1 MKLRYFLPVILPVMV
16 MMSMAGCQLDPETRQ
31 KIAALQAQHQRQ
43 LQGMTQLQNDIK
55 QLSDDS
61 PIVYVDMVGDQ
72 AQLFLTGKDGQQ
84 RRQLTSVPGYKCRPS
99 WSLDHHHIA
108 FFHYQSNRPLD
119 DYVDIAVIDADGSNL
134 REVVKN
140 KKIDTKKIR
149 ISWHPQGHT
158 LYVQEKDFPAM
169 LFGYSVETG
178 QQVDTVRL
186 PKNTFM
192 TEVHT
197 LSPNFE
203 LLAGEGPSKQD
214 GIMHVG
220 TIRRDGQKETDLMRP
235 FMKVSYHLGTVVWSY
250 HSDLI
255 AFELDNIVMVMSSS
269 FRLDFKAYVITPQD
283 FDAQISQPAISPTG
297 KYLAAV
303 MEQTEE
309 GHRGSG
315 DTEVISN
322 IWVMNID
329 GTKQVP
335 ITTSGTCFDP
345 HW

>member
-1 MKLRYFLPVILPVMV
+1 MKLHRFLTASLPFMLLLAL
-16 MMSMAGCQLDPETRQ
+16 AGCQLDPDTKQ
-31 KIAALQAQHQRQ
+31 KIAALQAQYKHQ
-43 LQGMTQLQNDIK
+43 LQEKNKVRQDINQL
-55 QLSDDS
+55 DDKA
-61 PIVYVDMVGDQ
+61 PIVYVDMVGDR
-72 AQLFLTGKDGQQ
+72 AQLFLINKDGRQ

-99 WSLDHHHIA
+99 WSLDHRHIA

-119 DYVDIAVIDADGSNL
+119 DYVDIAVVDADGSNL
-134 REVVKN
+134 RNVVKH

-186 PKNTFM
+186 PKHSFM

-197 LSPNFE
+197 ISPNFE

-214 GIMHVG
+214 GIMHIG
-220 TIRRDGQKETDLMRP
+220 TIRKDGRHETDLMRP
-235 FMKVSYHLGTVVWSY
+235 FKKISYHLGTVVWSY
-250 HSDLI
+250 HSDLV

-329 GTKQVP
+329 GTKQVQL
-335 ITTSGTCFDP
+335 THSGTCFDP